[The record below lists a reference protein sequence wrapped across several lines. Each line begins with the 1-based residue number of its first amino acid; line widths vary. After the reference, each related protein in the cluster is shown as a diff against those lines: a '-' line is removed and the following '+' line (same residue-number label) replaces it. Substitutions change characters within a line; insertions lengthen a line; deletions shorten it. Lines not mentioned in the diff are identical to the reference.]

1 MKVRENDWGYK
12 RKRKKR
18 DSDPV
23 REKRGRW
30 RETRRGFSRSNL
42 QQCFR
47 QFGPLLSLYFYKAS
61 RNTSSAIHFISIPTP
76 ASHLH
81 SVSFTSPFH
90 FSACHYIS
98 WMITYWQFLHWHSTG
113 QDTTLPASKAG
124 KKMVNLFF
132 FQSCLSFSFLVP
144 PPWVPVLF
152 SGFHRPPSPPQ
163 NSWSNPDLCHLTLMS
178 PYRASDSPGTWGQI
192 ACLVSPQQQMNQALN
207 SSPDWLWWH
216 DSWWAEHHRATS
228 LSYTGITGALN
239 RGRKAAVQ
247 IQAGFIKSNLSFFKT
262 QLEWNIDPILPQ
274 EWMWKWKQL

>member
-132 FQSCLSFSFLVP
+132 FS
-144 PPWVPVLF
+144 
-152 SGFHRPPSPPQ
+152 
-163 NSWSNPDLCHLTLMS
+163 
-178 PYRASDSPGTWGQI
+178 I
-192 ACLVSPQQQMNQALN
+192 
-207 SSPDWLWWH
+207 
-216 DSWWAEHHRATS
+216 
-228 LSYTGITGALN
+228 
-239 RGRKAAVQ
+239 
-247 IQAGFIKSNLSFFKT
+247 LSFFLFLSPSTLGPSPLLRFPPPPK
-262 QLEWNIDPILPQ
+262 LLIKSRSLPSDPYEPLQGQWLPWDLRPDRMSRLSTATNEPGAQ
-274 EWMWKWKQL
+274 